1 MSAVLAGAAVF
12 QSTTKTTY
20 VLARAAEYVGT
31 TMFYGALAFVSLLW
45 PAGAG
50 VRRVRLLL
58 GGMWVLGACGTVAA
72 VGLEG
77 AWAGQQPVHA
87 ALRTTVLK
95 QVLNTP
101 FGREWAAKALLW
113 VLALVVLA
121 DLLRR
126 GARAA
131 SSLPWRVA
139 GIAVAVATLRISGLT
154 GHSRDTS
161 TSAVAQVA
169 DLVHLVAISL
179 WIGGLAVML
188 LGVLPRRDTSEL
200 REVVPRY
207 SALAMCCVV
216 TVVASGALLA
226 WRIVGTVGGLTSTT
240 YGHILLVKVALL
252 LTILGVAYGS
262 KTWVA
267 HRLDFAAALPG
278 EANAGI
284 VRPFVMSVAAET
296 TIVVLVLTV
305 ASFLVTADPGR

>member
-1 MSAVLAGAAVF
+1 MSTVLAGAAVF

-45 PAGAG
+45 PAGAA

-58 GGMWVLGACGTVAA
+58 GSMWVLGACGTVAA
-72 VGLEG
+72 LGLEG
-77 AWAGQQPVHA
+77 AWAGQKPVRA
-87 ALRTTVLK
+87 AYRSTVLK
-95 QVLNTP
+95 QVLNTD

-113 VLALVVLA
+113 VLAVVVLA

-126 GARAA
+126 GERAA

-139 GIAVAVATLRISGLT
+139 GFAVAVATLRISGLT
-154 GHSRDTS
+154 GHSRDTA
-161 TSAVAQVA
+161 TSAVAQLA

-179 WIGGLAVML
+179 WIGGLAVMV
-188 LGVLPRRDTSEL
+188 LGVLPRRDTAEL
-200 REVVPRY
+200 REVLPRY

-216 TVVASGALLA
+216 TVVASGAVLA
-226 WRIVGTVGGLTSTT
+226 WRIVGTLDGLTSTT
-240 YGHILLVKVALL
+240 YGHILIVKVGLL
-252 LTILGVAYGS
+252 LAILGVAFGS

-267 HRLDFAAALPG
+267 HRLDFAVVLPG
-278 EANAGI
+278 ETGI
-284 VRPFVMSVAAET
+284 VRPFVLSIAAET